1 MLRLILALFLT
12 AAASLAEAGPPIVL
26 VHGSFVGAWYWDP
39 VVEGLKARGHEVI
52 AVELTGD
59 DAAAD
64 PASVTLDD
72 HIRDVVGAI
81 EAAPGKVVLVAH
93 SYGGRPATGAWDI
106 ARDRIAAVILLE
118 AVAPSGPGPLALPYD
133 ADQRT
138 ALEAAYPDAVAKG
151 ALPVPAYVSKRYP
164 DKPLVPQ
171 SIQAL
176 HAAVPLTRGPLPDT
190 PGAYVIGSNSTAR
203 LFRSYAR
210 AVQKERG
217 WEIWEIETGHDM
229 VHDNADVVTRLIDK
243 LSRELTGA
251 SPD

>member
-1 MLRLILALFLT
+1 MLL
-12 AAASLAEAGPPIVL
+12 
-26 VHGSFVGAWYWDP
+26 
-39 VVEGLKARGHEVI
+39 
-52 AVELTGD
+52 
-59 DAAAD
+59 
-64 PASVTLDD
+64 
-72 HIRDVVGAI
+72 
-81 EAAPGKVVLVAH
+81 
-93 SYGGRPATGAWDI
+93 
-106 ARDRIAAVILLE
+106 
-118 AVAPSGPGPLALPYD
+118 
-133 ADQRT
+133 
-138 ALEAAYPDAVAKG
+138 
-151 ALPVPAYVSKRYP
+151 
-164 DKPLVPQ
+164 LVPQ